1 MNRVALFALSLLL
14 IVLGTATASANLDA
28 LVQNATTILAN
39 KQGSSSPIPQEEIDR
54 SLGVAIVEISKGG
67 FVFGGSGGNGVVLLK
82 QKRGM
87 KGFFGMKSWS
97 APIPVTFS
105 GGSFGA
111 QIGGSNTKA
120 IILLNSPAAVSKF
133 TNPGKIGWSASAT
146 GTLGSDTEREQ
157 KGGLLSDV
165 DVKMYEETQGF
176 YAGAVFGGASLA
188 IDQNSLTQAY
198 GTNIYVRDILE
209 GRVNPPTSAQRLISL
224 LDGKR

>member
-1 MNRVALFALSLLL
+1 MHQLTQLALILA
-14 IVLGTATASANLDA
+14 LGTATASASLDA
-28 LVQNATTILAN
+28 MVQNATTILSN
-39 KQGSSSPIPQEEIDR
+39 KQGSSAPIPQEELDQCQ
-54 SLGVAIVEISKGG
+54 GVAIVDISKGG
-67 FVFGGSGGNGVVLLK
+67 LVFGGTGGTGVVLLK
-82 QKRGM
+82 QKQGI

-120 IILLNSPAAVSKF
+120 IVLLNSPAAVSKF
-133 TNPGKIGWSASAT
+133 TNPGKIGWSASAS
-146 GTLGSDTEREQ
+146 GTAGQDTEREQ

-165 DVKMYEETQGF
+165 DVKMYEQTQGL

-209 GRVNPPTSAQRLISL
+209 GRVKTPASAERLVAL
-224 LDGKR
+224 LNGSR